1 MDTNINALLARQKI
15 AERVALPRNLP
26 RQRRQ
31 RTTLAA
37 KLRRVSTRVDN

>member
-1 MDTNINALLARQKI
+1 MDPNINALVARQQI

-31 RTTLAA
+31 RTTIAD
-37 KLRRVSTRVDN
+37 KLKRVSSRTDN

>member
-1 MDTNINALLARQKI
+1 MDTNLNAMVARQQI

-31 RTTLAA
+31 RTTIAD
-37 KLRRVSTRVDN
+37 KLRRVGNRVDN

>member
-1 MDTNINALLARQKI
+1 MDTNINAMVARQQI

-31 RTTLAA
+31 RTTLAD
-37 KLRRVSTRVDN
+37 KLRRVSSRVDN